1 MKKAN
6 DNNQLIKFNFY
17 IEPRL
22 LEQLK
27 ANASQERRSVSATI
41 NLACELYLKLYTN
54 DSTGDT

>member
-6 DNNQLIKFNFY
+6 DDNQLIKFNIY
-17 IEPRL
+17 IERRL

-27 ANASQERRSVSATI
+27 ANATQERRSVSATI

-54 DSTGDT
+54 DKLGDL